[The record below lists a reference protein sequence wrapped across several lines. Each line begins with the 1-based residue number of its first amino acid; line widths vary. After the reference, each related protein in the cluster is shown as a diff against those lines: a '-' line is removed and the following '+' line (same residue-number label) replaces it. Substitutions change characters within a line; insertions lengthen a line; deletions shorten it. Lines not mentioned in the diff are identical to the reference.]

1 MPEAD
6 LIALF
11 VEPLNRL
18 QIRYLVSGSVA
29 SMLYGEPRVT
39 HDIDLILILRPE
51 NVRQLGEAFPA
62 SDFYTPPPE
71 VVEVEVAREHRGH
84 FTVIHLASGLK
95 ADCYTSGRDPLHA
108 WAFSR
113 AQRYAVGALNVQ
125 VAPPEYVILRK
136 LEYYREG
143 GSGKHLRDIRGML
156 DISGDLIDR
165 TALAGWVARR
175 RLEVEWQ
182 TASASPEA

>member
-84 FTVIHLASGLK
+84 FNVIHSASGLK
-95 ADCYTSGRDPLHA
+95 ADCYTSGHDPLHH

-113 AQRYAVGALNVQ
+113 AQRYSIGTIQVAL
-125 VAPPEYVILRK
+125 APPEYVILRK

-143 GSGKHLRDIRGML
+143 GSGKHLRDIRSML
-156 DISGDLIDR
+156 DISGGIIDR
-165 TALAGWVARR
+165 AVLSEWVARR

-182 TASASPEA
+182 AASAPSET